1 MPQARAGA
9 GSLETDCRDG
19 IDDDADGLADCDD
32 ADCQQACSESCV
44 SVPPLASLGTS
55 GTVAGHADVLE
66 TSCGTAGSELV
77 YVHTPDTDGVVAFR
91 LLSDG
96 DLTLAVF
103 GACEPGAELVCG
115 TDVVSFAAT
124 KDEPVFVVVEGPGIG
139 DASQFWLSLAGCGD
153 LVLDP
158 EEECDDGG
166 QVGGDGC
173 DEQCRL
179 ESSETADND
188 TIEHADELSGERY
201 FGTLDANADV
211 DVVHLSVV
219 SEGTSVAVTSVDV
232 GGGCLLGRGTVL
244 ELLLSD
250 GEVLS
255 SASEPPSETCAAVS
269 AEDLSPG
276 DYYVRVSHDDGAHFA
291 YALNVAMRACGNG
304 LVEIGELCDDGN
316 RDRGD
321 GCSDTCFLE

>member
-1 MPQARAGA
+1 MMQRSPSPEQAHVPVQ
-9 GSLETDCRDG
+9 SLCLGNGGDVTG
-19 IDDDADGLADCDD
+19 DAPFAYGLYTINS
-32 ADCQQACSESCV
+32 QM
-44 SVPPLASLGTS
+44 LYWHG
-55 GTVAGHADVLE
+55 
-66 TSCGTAGSELV
+66 CG
-77 YVHTPDTDGVVAFR
+77 DGVVW
-91 LLSDG
+91 S
-96 DLTLAVF
+96 
-103 GACEPGAELVCG
+103 
-115 TDVVSFAAT
+115 
-124 KDEPVFVVVEGPGIG
+124 EG
-139 DASQFWLSLAGCGD
+139 
-153 LVLDP
+153 

-244 ELLLSD
+244 ELLLPD